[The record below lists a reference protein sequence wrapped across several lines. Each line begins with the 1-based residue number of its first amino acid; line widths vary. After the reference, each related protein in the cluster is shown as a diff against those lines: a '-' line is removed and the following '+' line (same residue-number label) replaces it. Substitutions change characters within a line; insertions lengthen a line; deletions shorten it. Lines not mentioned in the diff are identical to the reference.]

1 MSSTRSAALNDYP
14 PAKLSSFVGR
24 DRELEAICA
33 LLRQGVRL
41 LTLTGPGGIGKTR
54 LAVEIATA
62 LRPEYVNG
70 FCYVPLA
77 PITDPNLVIPTIA
90 RALGLRERGARTPW
104 EELLAHVQSR
114 HLLLVLDNFEQV
126 ADAAPIVAN
135 LLASCPSLTV
145 LVTSRAVLRLTIER
159 DYPVS
164 PLELPDLTAGEAF
177 DQIERSDAVNLFVAR
192 ARAVRS
198 DFKLTE
204 ENAPAVA
211 EICQR
216 LDGLPLAIELAAVRI
231 RHLSPNALLERL
243 ERRLPLLSAGL
254 RDQPERLRTMRGA
267 IAWSYDLLD
276 EAERRLFCCV
286 SIFVGGFSLDAAE
299 AVVSAQPLVASV
311 EPEEQLVEPLG
322 QGRKLK
328 PRDPALDS
336 VFDGLDSLVAKSLLR
351 LETLED
357 IGARFGMLETIRE
370 FGLEQLA
377 ARDEAAALQRAHA
390 AWCLELAERTEPE
403 LHGPTQ
409 HRWWRLLETEHDNF
423 RSALSWL
430 ELIGDVETSLRLA
443 AALASFWW
451 FGGHLRE
458 GRRWLERALAHGDTV
473 PALVRAQALEG
484 AGFLAQSQGDDVHA
498 VALLERSLTL
508 YREIDDAKG
517 IASTLYSL
525 GVAAED
531 RGAYDQATDFLTE
544 SATRSEE
551 LGDHRTKTFAILHL
565 GIVAYGRGDLKTA
578 VVESETGIMLA
589 RAINSTL
596 GEILGRFCLA
606 LVATARGESAH
617 AAARYREIVDWLDAA
632 DVFGDVWPRR
642 SGDSVSRIFAAV
654 ASLAVGCGLVAHAAR
669 LFGAAAADYEA
680 IGQAPALPERI
691 QFERATSVARGRLGD
706 SAFDAAWATG
716 QGMTPFEARAD
727 VEDVLTTASECSAGQ
742 EASPAAVAGLTPR
755 EQEVLRLLIDGR
767 TDREIGATLSISP
780 HTVTG
785 HVARILAKLD
795 VPNRTA
801 AVNYAVRHDLH

>member
-1 MSSTRSAALNDYP
+1 MSSAQSAALNDYL
-14 PAKLSSFVGR
+14 PARLSSFVGR
-24 DRELEAICA
+24 EHDVAVICT

-62 LRPEYVNG
+62 LCSEYANG
-70 FCYVPLA
+70 FCFVPLA
-77 PITDPNLVIPTIA
+77 PISDPDLVVPTIA
-90 RALGLRERGARTPW
+90 RTLGLRDRGARTPW
-104 EELLAHVQSR
+104 EELLVHVQAR

-126 ADAAPIVAN
+126 ADAAPTLAN
-135 LLASCPSLTV
+135 LVASCPSLTV
-145 LVTSRAVLRLTIER
+145 LVTSRTVLRLTIER

-177 DQIERSDAVNLFVAR
+177 DQIESSDAVSLFVAR

-211 EICQR
+211 ETCQR

-299 AVVSAQPLVASV
+299 AVVSAK
-311 EPEEQLVEPLG
+311 PEERLVEDLG
-322 QGRKLK
+322 HGSQLK
-328 PRDPALDS
+328 PQAPALDS

-351 LETLED
+351 VETLED
-357 IGARFGMLETIRE
+357 RGARFGMLETIRE

-377 ARDEAAALQRAHA
+377 ARGEAETLHRAHA

-409 HRWWRLLETEHDNF
+409 HRWWRLLETEHDNL
-423 RSALSWL
+423 RSALAWL
-430 ELIGDVETSLRLA
+430 QLIGDVETSLQLT

-458 GRRWLERALAHGDTV
+458 GRRWLERALAHGDTA
-473 PALVRAQALEG
+473 PAFVRAQALEG
-484 AGFLAQSQGDDVHA
+484 AGFLAQSQGDDEHA
-498 VALLERSLTL
+498 VAHLERGLAL
-508 YREIDDAKG
+508 FREIDDPKG

-531 RGAYDQATDFLTE
+531 RGAYDQAANFLTE
-544 SATRSEE
+544 SAARSEE

-578 VVESETGIMLA
+578 VVESETGILLA
-589 RAINSTL
+589 RAIDSTL
-596 GEILGRFCLA
+596 GGILGTFCLA
-606 LVATARGESAH
+606 LVASDRGEFAH
-617 AAARYREIVDWLDAA
+617 AAACYREIVDWLDAA
-632 DVFGDVWPRR
+632 GVFGDLWPRR
-642 SGDSVSRIFAAV
+642 SGDSVSRILAAV
-654 ASLAVGCGLVAHAAR
+654 ATLAVGCGLMEQAAR
-669 LFGAAAADYEA
+669 LFGAAAADYVS
-680 IGQAPALPERI
+680 IGQEPALPERV
-691 QFERATSVARGRLGD
+691 QFERATSVARGWLGD
-706 SAFDAAWATG
+706 SSFEAAWATG
-716 QGMTPFEARAD
+716 QVMTPVEARAD
-727 VEDVLTTASECSAGQ
+727 VEDVLTTASECAAGL
-742 EASPAAVAGLTPR
+742 EASPVVVAGLTPR
-755 EQEVLRLLIDGR
+755 EQEVLRLLVEGR
-767 TDREIGATLSISP
+767 TDKEIGAMLSISP

-801 AVNYAVRHDLH
+801 AVNYAVRHNLL